1 MAQSQKCKV
10 LSVKVVL
17 GSTLTQYWRSPMQ
30 VVETDIGTFI
40 DNMPGVKFMRNKDV
54 HPEFDWK
61 QYEGQEVD
69 DFEIIDCGGHKWIN
83 KGSK

>member
-10 LSVKVVL
+10 LSVKIVP

-54 HPEFDWK
+54 HPGFDWK
-61 QYEGQEVD
+61 QHEGEEVV
-69 DFEIIDCGGHKWIN
+69 DFEIIDYGGHKWIN